1 MKEYKDKKFLSK
13 VAILYYLKNLTQQE
27 IAKKL
32 SISRTKV
39 SRYLDKA
46 RKEKIV
52 DIKINI
58 PEEAFDE
65 IEYSLEEKYKLKE
78 CIVVP
83 TCDYFDETAK
93 EMSVELVRILQRIL
107 SDGDYLGVHW
117 GNTLKSI
124 VENME
129 VEEKIKIN
137 VVPMMGGL
145 GKIGTGVQTNL
156 IAKNI
161 ADRFGGVSYIM
172 NTPAVV
178 DNKVIREVV
187 KKDSS
192 LKEILGLIDKIK
204 VAVIGISFTDKDST
218 LIQMGVFGEK
228 DFERLRT
235 MGVVGDINLT
245 FMDKEGK
252 FIETCLDERIIRT
265 PFDKIKKI
273 PNIIGIAFGE
283 KKVIPL
289 KAALS
294 ANLMNILITDHNTA
308 KELL

>member
-13 VAILYYLKNLTQQE
+13 VAVLYYLKDLTQQE

-39 SRYLDKA
+39 SRYLERA

-52 DIKINI
+52 EVKINM
-58 PEEAFDE
+58 PQESFDE
-65 IEYSLEEKYKLKE
+65 IEYALEERYDLKE
-78 CIVVP
+78 CIIVP
-83 TCDYFDETAK
+83 ARDNFDQTAK
-93 EMSVELVRILQRIL
+93 EMSIELVRILQRIL
-107 SDGDYLGVHW
+107 IDGDYIGINW

-161 ADRFGGVSYIM
+161 ADRFGGVSYII
-172 NTPAVV
+172 NTPAIV
-178 DNKVIREVV
+178 DNKEMKEAV

-192 LKEILGLIDKIK
+192 LKEIWDLIDKIK
-204 VAVIGISFTDKDST
+204 VALIGISFADKDST
-218 LIQMGVFGEK
+218 LMQMGVFEQK
-228 DFERLRT
+228 DIERLKE

-252 FIETCLDERIIRT
+252 FIETYLDERIIRT
-265 PFDKIKKI
+265 PFEKIKKI

-289 KAALS
+289 RAALH
-294 ANLMNILITDHNTA
+294 ANLMNILITDINTS
-308 KELL
+308 KKLL